1 MTQATSSVLSGPGS
15 STKDALGEVLREGA
29 QRLLSAAIE
38 AEVATYIEEHK
49 DLRDEDGHRQVV
61 RNGHHRPRKINT
73 GVGQVEVKQ
82 PRVHSRAVNEDG
94 DPIKF
99 TSKILPPYLRR
110 TKSIEELIPWL
121 YLRGISTNDFSE
133 YLQKLVGSDAVTL
146 SPTTVVRLKEVWSKE
161 HQAWS
166 QRSLANKRYVYFWV
180 DGIYFN
186 IRLEEDRQ
194 CLLVIMGATQD
205 GKKELVAIADG
216 YRESAQ
222 SWKEILIDL
231 KKRGLA
237 QAPELAVGDGALG
250 FWKALA
256 EVFPT
261 TRAQRCWMH
270 KTGNVLNC
278 FPKNK
283 HPVVKTDIHQIWMAD
298 TRDAANKAFEAFV
311 AKYEAKYP
319 KAVQCLAKD
328 RGQLLAFYDFPAE
341 HWQHLRTTNPIESTF
356 ATVRLRHRRTKGSGT
371 RVACLAMVFKLAQA
385 AERKWRKLNGA
396 LLLRDIIEGVTFKD
410 GAKVDAA

>member
-1 MTQATSSVLSGPGS
+1 MLAEAV
-15 STKDALGEVLREGA
+15 
-29 QRLLSAAIE
+29 E
-38 AEVATYIEEHK
+38 AEVAAYIAERLH
-49 DLRDEDGHRQVV
+49 LRDEKGHRQVV
-61 RNGHHRPRKINT
+61 RNGHHKKRKIDT
-73 GVGQVEVKQ
+73 GVGQVEVRQ
-82 PRVHSRAVNEDG
+82 PRVNDRRVDEDG
-94 DPIKF
+94 DRIRF

-110 TKSIEELIPWL
+110 TRSLEDLVPWL
-121 YLRGISTNDFSE
+121 YLKGISTNDFSE
-133 YLQKLVGSDAVTL
+133 CLHQLLGTDTASL
-146 SPTTVVRLKEVWSKE
+146 SPTTVVRLKEVWFKE
-161 HQAWS
+161 HRTWCE
-166 QRSLANKRYVYFWV
+166 RSLAGKRYVYLWV

-194 CLLVIMGATQD
+194 CILMVMGATQD
-205 GKKELVAIADG
+205 GSKELVAIADG

-231 KKRGLA
+231 KKRGLNIP
-237 QAPELAVGDGALG
+237 PELAVGDGALG

-261 TRAQRCWMH
+261 TRSQRCWMH

-278 FPKNK
+278 FPKHK
-283 HPVVKTDIHQIWMAD
+283 QPLAKTDLHQIWMAA
-298 TRDAANKAFEAFV
+298 TRDEAHKAFDTFI

-319 KAVQCLAKD
+319 KAALCLKKD
-328 RGQLLAFYDFPAE
+328 RDELLAFYDFPAE

-371 RVACLAMVFKLAQA
+371 RIACLAMVFKLAQA
-385 AERKWRKLNGA
+385 AEKKWRRLNGA
-396 LLLRDIIEGVTFKD
+396 LLIRDLIEGVKFKD

>member
-1 MTQATSSVLSGPGS
+1 MLTT
-15 STKDALGEVLREGA
+15 
-29 QRLLSAAIE
+29 AIE
-38 AEVATYIEEHK
+38 AEVATYIEGHK

-61 RNGHHRPRKINT
+61 RNGRHRARKIET
-73 GVGQVEVKQ
+73 GVGEIEVRQ
-82 PRVHSRAVNEDG
+82 PRVHSCAIDEEG
-94 DPIKF
+94 DPIRF

-133 YLQKLVGSDAVTL
+133 CLQKLTGSDAVTL
-146 SPTTVVRLKEVWSKE
+146 SPTTVVRLKEIWSKE
-161 HQAWS
+161 YQTWS
-166 QRSLANKRYVYFWV
+166 QRSLVNKRYVYFWV
-180 DGIYFN
+180 DGVYFN

-194 CLLVIMGATQD
+194 CILMIMGATQD
-205 GKKELVAIADG
+205 GKKELVAITDG

-237 QAPELAVGDGALG
+237 QAPELVVGDGALG

-261 TRAQRCWMH
+261 TRTQRCWMH

-278 FPKNK
+278 LPKHK
-283 HPVVKTDIHQIWMAD
+283 HAAAKTDIHQIWMAA
-298 TRDAANKAFEAFV
+298 TREEALKAFDAFI
-311 AKYEAKYP
+311 AKHEAKYP
-319 KAVQCLAKD
+319 KAIQCLVKD
-328 RGQLLAFYDFPAE
+328 RTELLAFYDFPAE

-371 RVACLAMVFKLAQA
+371 RVACLAMVFKLSQA
-385 AERKWRKLNGA
+385 AERKWRKLSAA